1 MRNMY
6 TFNELLSFF
15 PFSKVKAGEPI
26 ILYGLGN
33 IGISYLLQIR
43 ESHYCTVA
51 FAVDKDW
58 QNKTIEGVRV
68 QAPATV
74 LATDARIVV
83 AIGNER
89 IRNEIVDALIAMKV
103 RQDRIIAEV
112 SSTRIPTYRLFEGD
126 TIFKERMIRIRNLLK
141 ICEVTGHKFARVGNK
156 YAGGYLML
164 DTSPTIPI
172 AYSFGIDHDVSWD
185 ADMSAKGYDVYMYD
199 HTIDA
204 LPEENEKF
212 HFFKI
217 GIADSH
223 NHAPDVDIL
232 DNLLRTNGHQ
242 NEHGMILKMDVEG
255 AEWGF
260 IDMTSEDTLSR
271 FDQIIFEMHDFLQTR
286 DMTQIYRALE
296 KLNRTHGLVHVHV
309 NNGSNYIA
317 KNGRVVMADCL
328 EVTYA
333 NKKTFDLVAPHS
345 VDLPIENDSPCD
357 KHLLEPYIGDWNDST
372 WIL

>member
-83 AIGNER
+83 AIGNVR

-126 TIFKERMIRIRNLLK
+126 TIFKERMTKIRNLLEMW
-141 ICEVTGHKFARVGNK
+141 EVLGQKFTRVGNK
-156 YAGGYLML
+156 YVGGYLML
-164 DTSPTIPI
+164 DTFSITPI

-204 LPEENEKF
+204 LPEEDERF

-223 NHAPDVDIL
+223 NHAPDVDTL

-242 NEHGMILKMDVEG
+242 NEHGMLLKMDVEG

-286 DMTQIYRALE
+286 DMARIYRALE
-296 KLNRTHGLVHVHV
+296 KLNRTHGVVHIHV
-309 NNGSNYIA
+309 NNVSNYIA
-317 KNGRVVMADCL
+317 KNGRVIMADCL

-333 NKKTFDLVAPHS
+333 NKKAFDLDSTRS

-357 KHLLEPYIGDWNDST
+357 KNLQEPFLGNWNDST
-372 WIL
+372 WI